1 MSTVSHPFQPS
12 LFGSGDPLGD
22 PSFST
27 LRRFWLDTESWVDL
41 APDWL
46 SGPDTLFT
54 QLAESVPWQQRERTM
69 YDQRVAEPRLTCGW
83 AVSDAPPPL
92 DDLADLLSERYQ
104 VHFDSIGLNYYR
116 HGRDSVAWHG
126 DRVRFVLQR
135 PQVAIVSL
143 GTPRRFGLRPRGGG
157 TGQWFTLEGGDLL
170 VMGGRCQ
177 HDWEHTVP
185 KTTRGGPRIS
195 VTYRHTS
202 EEPFTAPPR

>member
-1 MSTVSHPFQPS
+1 MSTVSLPFQPS

-27 LRRFWLDTESWVDL
+27 LRRFWLDAESWVDL
-41 APDWL
+41 APGWL

-54 QLAESVPWQQRERTM
+54 QLAESTPWQQRERTM

-157 TGQWFTLEGGDLL
+157 TGQWLTLEGGDLL

-195 VTYRHTS
+195 VTYRRTS